1 MNAYIQRAKFQPKYD
16 EVTGTQLGL
25 TTQTINGRSL
35 FKSRDSGE
43 ISACL
48 DDEVTKFIHFSD
60 NSCRFEYAL
69 YSDKVSQLAALRE
82 VKRLRPQIWEL
93 RRLLATDH

>member
-1 MNAYIQRAKFQPKYD
+1 MHEYIYKHTTLRTYIHTYMNAYIQRAKFQPKYD
-16 EVTGTQLGL
+16 EVTGTKLGL

-48 DDEVTKFIHFSD
+48 DDEVTKFIHFSRQFL
-60 NSCRFEYAL
+60 SFRIRT
-69 YSDKVSQLAALRE
+69 VLRQSE
-82 VKRLRPQIWEL
+82 S
-93 RRLLATDH
+93 TCSSS